1 MKTNIIITKVWE
13 DEFSAEFNIKF
24 ETTLNNENF
33 EVSGNFYLSEN
44 DFKKLTKELNKS
56 FGNVVFGL
64 KENLCELSI
73 SSDSRGCKNINYHLI
88 LDEQTYGIKNSF
100 DISINTGYI
109 IEPAVIDRILPR
121 LKNFYN
127 EPVSSR
133 ISLIY
138 DEV

>member
-1 MKTNIIITKVWE
+1 MKTNIIITKVWQ
-13 DEFSAEFNIKF
+13 DMFSAEFNIKF
-24 ETTLNNENF
+24 ETTLYNENF
-33 EVSGNFYLSEN
+33 EVSGNFYLYKS

-64 KENLCELSI
+64 KGNLCELSI

-88 LDEQTYGIKNSF
+88 LDETYGLENSF

-127 EPVSSR
+127 NPVSSQ

-138 DEV
+138 DEA